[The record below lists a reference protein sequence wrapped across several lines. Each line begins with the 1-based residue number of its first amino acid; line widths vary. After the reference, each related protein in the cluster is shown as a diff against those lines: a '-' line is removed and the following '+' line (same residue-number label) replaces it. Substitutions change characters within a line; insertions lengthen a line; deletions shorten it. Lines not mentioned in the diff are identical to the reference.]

1 MESIEV
7 ALYRLIPTTH
17 TRNTLCRSRCAC
29 LTNFIWCS
37 TSNPKCHMMF
47 SKKNIKCQLTCTFNI
62 GLHDIIRKDL
72 HGIHLSCL
80 LVQVTSIFKGSI
92 DVWFFLHVKANF
104 EMCVSIDMQFY
115 IFLQVFA
122 CQMPKIGKDH
132 TLVGVS
138 MYREEHTRK
147 KHGNFTWLTM
157 FFSSV
162 CQCFVC
168 IFDKVFAS
176 SWHLTCRNLHT
187 HKNARPLT
195 HTI

>member
-1 MESIEV
+1 M
-7 ALYRLIPTTH
+7 
-17 TRNTLCRSRCAC
+17 
-29 LTNFIWCS
+29 FDFFF
-37 TSNPKCHMMF
+37 TSKQIL
-47 SKKNIKCQLTCTFNI
+47 K
-62 GLHDIIRKDL
+62 
-72 HGIHLSCL
+72 
-80 LVQVTSIFKGSI
+80 
-92 DVWFFLHVKANF
+92 
-104 EMCVSIDMQFY
+104 CVSIDMQFY

-187 HKNARPLT
+187 QKNARPLT
-195 HTI
+195 HTIQDLTCSVTCEKKNHMSIDMLKIEMTRMTEHVTLR